1 MRVNE
6 KHPQGQASFGSG
18 RGSPR
23 ARRVQNME
31 FLCSWK
37 GAPTHRVSRRLT
49 RSPLAWR
56 LPTGGSP
63 RRGRARGGGKGTER
77 GFLGG
82 VFGRR
87 QTASTGSHPSEVP
100 RGEREGHLPIDH
112 IALDFVISSES
123 VRSGSGRSIVI
134 LLGQGKRFGDSI
146 RLGRVEPRVENP
158 VVAAWN
164 GSQVHFSWRL
174 SAINSSA
181 AFPSLPLTTRFVHTL
196 V

>member
-1 MRVNE
+1 MEGSPDSPRVSTHNPLTACVE
-6 KHPQGQASFGSG
+6 VAHRWVPATG
-18 RGSPR
+18 PR
-23 ARRVQNME
+23 ARRRKGDRAWCTT
-31 FLCSWK
+31 FL
-37 GAPTHRVSRRLT
+37 
-49 RSPLAWR
+49 
-56 LPTGGSP
+56 
-63 RRGRARGGGKGTER
+63 ER
-77 GFLGG
+77 GAW
-82 VFGRR
+82 
-87 QTASTGSHPSEVP
+87 QTTTASTGSHPSEVP

-112 IALDFVISSES
+112 IARDTFVISSES

-134 LLGQGKRFGDSI
+134 LLGQGKRFSDSI

-164 GSQVHFSWRL
+164 GSQVHFSWPL